1 MADQLEKAK
10 EVAGAAAHPVE
21 TTKELAA
28 EAERGRSPRTPVI
41 VITGVT
47 IVVGVVVALLMAVSL
62 VLYFVYGGQS

>member
-1 MADQLEKAK
+1 MEAK
-10 EVAGAAAHPVE
+10 EVAVAAAHPVE

-41 VITGVT
+41 AITGVT

>member
-10 EVAGAAAHPVE
+10 EVADAAAHPVK

-41 VITGVT
+41 AITGVT
-47 IVVGVVVALLMAVSL
+47 IVVGVVVVLLMTVSL
-62 VLYFVYGGQS
+62 VLYFVYGGK

>member
-41 VITGVT
+41 AITGVT
-47 IVVGVVVALLMAVSL
+47 IVVGAVVALLMAVSL